1 MKPFIPKRR
10 YYRRRLI
17 TYKRLFV
24 GTLIAFMSLVWY
36 MVADEVNVNNS
47 KTEERM
53 DNNYGK

>member
-24 GTLIAFMSLVWY
+24 GILIAFMSLVWY
-36 MVADEVNVNNS
+36 TVADEVNVNNN

-53 DNNYGK
+53 DK